1 MSEQDENQRGSGCDL
16 LFSSPK
22 APGRVSVLQVS
33 KKENLPLGSAAQA
46 VKVTFQT
53 PPRDPQMRK
62 LLSPRCREVRSG
74 LDSTERLQH
83 SQQALGSTEGPR
95 DSVAGPEARAHSQHL
110 PEEAESGLARG
121 PQDVAVPVPE
131 GAAIS
136 DSEPGYGDP
145 ACAPVVDP
153 PPPSLPRSPVNVDLP
168 VTAPVPTTGE
178 SVLPP
183 AEPPKSSLDG
193 SKASEDLPSQQVLAA
208 ATGSIP
214 GLASAG
220 QTPEQIA
227 GAQNQRMPLRVP
239 DASAPLSHQDSE
251 LEPPTWDPKDEL
263 FRDPAEVLG
272 TCVEV
277 DYLEQFGASSF
288 KESSLRKQSLF
299 LKFDPLL
306 KESPVRPA
314 PSDPQASAQEASV
327 PMATPQ
333 SRCPSEA
340 QLMTFDLLGAL
351 DVPVPKLPPR
361 VPCRPIMDKLRC
373 SQKDMDAV
381 VETAWKEKLEAKVL
395 EMGMIMNEFESIAYH
410 ALEEAEKQEE
420 LSRVESQKAEQL
432 AINLN
437 AVKKS
442 FFDLLKNE
450 QSLKKSLE
458 ECMAHLDRERQRYQ
472 ALKAHAE
479 EKLRL
484 ANNELARVN
493 NDACATKA
501 SLHAEQIRTQA
512 LEKALEQ
519 KALENEEL
527 TVLVSKTSV

>member
-1 MSEQDENQRGSGCDL
+1 MSERDENPRSGGCDA
-16 LFSSPK
+16 LFSPPR
-22 APGRVSVLQVS
+22 APGRASVLLQVS
-33 KKENLPLGSAAQA
+33 EKENLPPRSAAQA
-46 VKVTFQT
+46 AKVTFQT
-53 PPRDPQMRK
+53 PLRDPQMRR
-62 LLSPRCREVRSG
+62 LLSPRRREARPG
-74 LDSTERLQH
+74 LDSAER
-83 SQQALGSTEGPR
+83 PR
-95 DSVAGPEARAHSQHL
+95 DSTAGPEAQAHSPQL
-110 PEEAESGLARG
+110 PEEAEPGLAPG
-121 PQDVAVPVPE
+121 PQDGAVPA
-131 GAAIS
+131 GAATS
-136 DSEPGYGDP
+136 DSEPGCGDP
-145 ACAPVVDP
+145 ACAPSVGP
-153 PPPSLPRSPVNVDLP
+153 PPPSPPQSPVSVDLP
-168 VTAPVPTTGE
+168 VTAPAPTSGE

-183 AEPPKSSLDG
+183 AEPPKSSLEG

-214 GLASAG
+214 GLASAE
-220 QTPEQIA
+220 QAPEQIA

-314 PSDPQASAQEASV
+314 PSDPQASAQEAPV

-333 SRCPSEA
+333 PKCPSEA
-340 QLMTFDLLGAL
+340 QLLTFDLLGAL

-361 VPCRPIMDKLRC
+361 VPCRPIMDKLQC
-373 SQKDMDAV
+373 SQKDMDAM
-381 VETAWKEKLEAKVL
+381 VEAAWKEKLEAKVL

-432 AINLN
+432 ATNLN
-437 AVKKS
+437 AMKKS
-442 FFDLLKNE
+442 LFDLLKNE
-450 QSLKKSLE
+450 ESLKKSLE
-458 ECMAHLDRERQRYQ
+458 HCMAHLDRERQRYQ

-501 SLHAEQIRTQA
+501 SLQAEQIRTQA

-519 KALENEEL
+519 KALENEKL
-527 TVLVSKTSV
+527 TVLVSRTSV